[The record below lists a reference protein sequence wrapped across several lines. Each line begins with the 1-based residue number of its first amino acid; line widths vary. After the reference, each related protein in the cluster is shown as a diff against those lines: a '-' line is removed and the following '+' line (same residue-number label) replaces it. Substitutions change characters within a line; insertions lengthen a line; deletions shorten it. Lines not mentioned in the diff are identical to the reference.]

1 LNIKLIFLLIFFI
14 VLNLAQPD
22 WSTQDLA
29 DPGLKL
35 GPVEEKIGKVMI
47 WLTRQNPVKKPVAT
61 R

>member
-22 WSTQDLA
+22 RSTQDLA
-29 DPGLKL
+29 DSGLKP
-35 GPVEEKIGKVMI
+35 GPVEEKIGKVM
-47 WLTRQNPVKKPVAT
+47 TRQNPVKKPVAT